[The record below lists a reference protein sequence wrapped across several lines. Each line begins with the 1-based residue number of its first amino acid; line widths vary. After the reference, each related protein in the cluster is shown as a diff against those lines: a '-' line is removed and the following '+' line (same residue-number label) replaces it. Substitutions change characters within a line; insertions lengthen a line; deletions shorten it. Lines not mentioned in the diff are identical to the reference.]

1 MHVMGTAQKEW
12 VCQIGLTQ
20 KNQFNVIHVSLLG
33 IIMFLITK
41 TTALHSLRVQPFA
54 WCKCQWQELLPLTS
68 HSLLNPD

>member
-20 KNQFNVIHVSLLG
+20 KNQFNVIHVISLLG

-54 WCKCQWQELLPLTS
+54 WCKCPLATD
-68 HSLLNPD
+68 LTLITEP